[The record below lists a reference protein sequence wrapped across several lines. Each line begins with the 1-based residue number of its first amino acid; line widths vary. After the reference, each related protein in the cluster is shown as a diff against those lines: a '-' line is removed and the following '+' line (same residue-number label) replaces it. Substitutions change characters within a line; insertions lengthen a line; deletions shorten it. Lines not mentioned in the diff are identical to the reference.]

1 MNKSRTIYG
10 EVLATALTV
19 LSITFFPT
27 RSAFG
32 TCPGD
37 CNGDNTTTVEEIIA
51 AVNVALGIDSP
62 ARCRAADTDGNRLVS
77 IDEILQA
84 VIAVLEG
91 CPAVRPSPTRT
102 LVPATAT
109 PSPFEESVCGGAVAS
124 IPRLCAL
131 DVRPV
136 YTIGST
142 VYGVLRVCLS
152 DLEGDLEG
160 FCLGLSINGEPPEV
174 LCDFFDPPFPAGQTL
189 NTCLETDPFAL
200 GFRGVNAT
208 WVIGLNVVDRM
219 GQTSNTVVT
228 TFFCCR

>member
-1 MNKSRTIYG
+1 M
-10 EVLATALTV
+10 
-19 LSITFFPT
+19 
-27 RSAFG
+27 
-32 TCPGD
+32 
-37 CNGDNTTTVEEIIA
+37 EEIIA

-160 FCLGLSINGEPPEV
+160 FCLGLSMNGEPPEV

-189 NTCLETDPFAL
+189 CHVGHRFERSRPHGTNQQYGGDHIFLLPLRPLTSTPITAS
-200 GFRGVNAT
+200 VNAE
-208 WVIGLNVVDRM
+208 
-219 GQTSNTVVT
+219 
-228 TFFCCR
+228 TFGSLQR